1 MSNVHVHVHVH
12 VNVHVHVHVHTAVY
26 MYIYMYMYM
35 YVYGSYCMVIEK
47 TEKCIRTMESK
58 GSMYMW
64 DEFSDHRKACGN
76 AI

>member
-1 MSNVHVHVHVH
+1 MC
-12 VNVHVHVHVHTAVY
+12 
-26 MYIYMYMYM
+26 MYM

-64 DEFSDHRKACGN
+64 DEFSDHWKACGN